1 MATDAEKIKIKV
13 LPTEDITSGEPNDD
27 GGERSVTAAELDE
40 IKKSG
45 RLAEYDKYE
54 QFKSQLKAQ
63 QRADQKGNWPLGYG
77 EAVDANGEKVPYYS
91 VTVKV
96 RNPELEEG
104 APLPSKAP
112 DPIPPVTATPKAVD
126 TAFGNTQG
134 GPSAGGVASNQQVRI
149 LSKDP
154 SLIADYGLLK
164 PLKKTG
170 NGVYFPFTPTINF
183 THSASY
189 GSYDITHSIY
199 QQNFYQMSPN
209 PTINLTA
216 SFAPQT
222 IDDMAYA
229 VAALNFFKSCTKGD
243 FGAYTVEGRVNEKAG
258 LPPPVLV
265 LSGYGHLNMN
275 NVPVIVRS
283 VNYTFPEDTDYVM
296 LGFDGDRYYEI
307 PFNDVEAE
315 AAQGQFNQ
323 GTEAL
328 QDIMELPGG
337 YISLPSMFLL
347 SLDLIVQY
355 PPSKVRNEFDI
366 RAYRSGIALSRGFM

>member
-1 MATDAEKIKIKV
+1 
-13 LPTEDITSGEPNDD
+13 
-27 GGERSVTAAELDE
+27 
-40 IKKSG
+40 
-45 RLAEYDKYE
+45 
-54 QFKSQLKAQ
+54 
-63 QRADQKGNWPLGYG
+63 
-77 EAVDANGEKVPYYS
+77 
-91 VTVKV
+91 
-96 RNPELEEG
+96 
-104 APLPSKAP
+104 
-112 DPIPPVTATPKAVD
+112 
-126 TAFGNTQG
+126 
-134 GPSAGGVASNQQVRI
+134 
-149 LSKDP
+149 
-154 SLIADYGLLK
+154 
-164 PLKKTG
+164 
-170 NGVYFPFTPTINF
+170 
-183 THSASY
+183 
-189 GSYDITHSIY
+189 
-199 QQNFYQMSPN
+199 MSPN

-243 FGAYTVEGRVNEKAG
+243 FGAYTVEGRINEKAG

-307 PFNDVEAE
+307 PFNDVEAK
-315 AAQGQFNQ
+315 AAEGQFKQ